1 MADFVI
7 RGARIVSVDPTQP
20 PVFTA
25 DIHFHSDGLIVAVGE
40 KLEAPPGSEVID
52 GTGMIA
58 MPGLVDAHRHQWQHL
73 LRGISTDHTVIEYRS
88 KVRAAYGG
96 RYRPADVYAAT
107 LIADLEA
114 LNSGVTTVADLAH
127 IMNSP
132 EHADAAIQAHR
143 HSGLRVLFSHGVP
156 NDDDA
161 ASWWSASQRRHP
173 DDIRRLRDVL
183 ADDDS
188 LVTLGMFMRPPFLV
202 TAEVLAHDLAVARE
216 LGVHVSIDGGV
227 GGGCWDTKR
236 WGDEGLTPAL
246 DLLRLGELGPH
257 ITLVHCNNLPPEEFE
272 LIARHGANIA
282 ISPDHEMHCGHGLPA
297 TKDALGH
304 GIEPA
309 LSIDSVVAVSG
320 DMFAAMRT
328 LLTATRGAWA
338 DRAYRQGT
346 AVDSWTLTTSDVV
359 RFATVRG
366 AAACGM
372 AGRLGALSPGMKAD
386 IVLLRSDPLNLTL
399 LNDPVAA
406 LVTTVH
412 PGNVDTVIVNGAIL
426 KRDGRLLHAVDGV
439 ISAAESARAHVMGAS
454 SATPNVDSTGWSVFA

>member
-40 KLEAPPGSEVID
+40 NSKRRRDLRSSTDRHDRHARPGGRPPPPVA
-52 GTGMIA
+52 TPA
-58 MPGLVDAHRHQWQHL
+58 ARN
-73 LRGISTDHTVIEYRS
+73 STDHTVIEYRS

-143 HSGLRVLFSHGVP
+143 DSGLRVLFSHGVP

-183 ADDDS
+183 ADEDS

-202 TAEVLAHDLAVARE
+202 TAEVLAHDLAAARE
-216 LGVHVSIDGGV
+216 LGVHVSIDGR
-227 GGGCWDTKR
+227 GGGCWNTKR
-236 WGDEGLTPAL
+236 WG
-246 DLLRLGELGPH
+246 R
-257 ITLVHCNNLPPEEFE
+257 
-272 LIARHGANIA
+272 
-282 ISPDHEMHCGHGLPA
+282 
-297 TKDALGH
+297 
-304 GIEPA
+304 
-309 LSIDSVVAVSG
+309 
-320 DMFAAMRT
+320 
-328 LLTATRGAWA
+328 
-338 DRAYRQGT
+338 
-346 AVDSWTLTTSDVV
+346 
-359 RFATVRG
+359 
-366 AAACGM
+366 
-372 AGRLGALSPGMKAD
+372 
-386 IVLLRSDPLNLTL
+386 
-399 LNDPVAA
+399 
-406 LVTTVH
+406 
-412 PGNVDTVIVNGAIL
+412 
-426 KRDGRLLHAVDGV
+426 
-439 ISAAESARAHVMGAS
+439 
-454 SATPNVDSTGWSVFA
+454 